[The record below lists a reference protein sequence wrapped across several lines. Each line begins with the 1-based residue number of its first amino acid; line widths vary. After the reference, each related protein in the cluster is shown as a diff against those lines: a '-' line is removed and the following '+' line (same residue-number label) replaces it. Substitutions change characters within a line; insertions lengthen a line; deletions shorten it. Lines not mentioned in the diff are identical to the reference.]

1 MARHRGCEQR
11 QAGSSMYWAF
21 DNLKSKEAGA
31 YPPEPLGLSYGHRPA
46 GADRLRGT
54 DLQRA
59 YTVCGREVRPADCG
73 PVRVISRFGHVV
85 RAPGRVCIQ
94 REEPERKWRDFQHG
108 SSAYARVRVGGDHW
122 HGTESGFVA
131 SWIAG
136 SEYVKI
142 STGIVVFFPQ
152 GHLLYQG
159 PVPNRQLV
167 DDPVVASD
175 QLDVMAGL
183 EYFVPGR
190 SRELDGHP
198 HGIAA
203 LNIIAR
209 VPRHGSVVEVHRGE
223 VIGWFHLAAPQTI
236 QGVEQLPRDHGGG
249 P

>member
-1 MARHRGCEQR
+1 
-11 QAGSSMYWAF
+11 MYWAF
-21 DNLKSKEAGA
+21 DNPTSKEAGA
-31 YPPEPLGLSYGHRPA
+31 YPPEPLDLSYGHRPD
-46 GADRLRGT
+46 GSDRPRGT
-54 DLQRA
+54 ELQRA
-59 YTVCGREVRPADCG
+59 YTVSGREVRPADCG

-85 RAPGRVCIQ
+85 RAPGRVTIQ
-94 REEPERKWRDFQHG
+94 REEPERKWRDFQDT
-108 SSAYARVRVGGDHW
+108 SSAYGRVRVGGDPW
-122 HGTESGFVA
+122 HGTESSFVA

-142 STGIVVFFPQ
+142 STGILVFFPK
-152 GHLLYQG
+152 GHMLYQG

-167 DDPVVASD
+167 DDPAVASD
-175 QLDVMAGL
+175 QLDVMSGL

-209 VPRHGSVVEVHRGE
+209 APRLDSIVEVRRGQ
-223 VIGWFHLAAPQTI
+223 VIGWFHLVAPPTT
-236 QGVEQLPRDHGGG
+236 QGVEPLPSDHDGQ